1 MAVAGSVN
9 VNSRVA
15 RHKSRGLL
23 DEGRGSVDGGMC
35 GAQVDVVVVEGRGRS
50 YNRGCC
56 HHGCRG

>member
-23 DEGRGSVDGGMC
+23 DEGRGCVDRGMC
-35 GAQVDVVVVEGRGRS
+35 GAQVDVVVVERGGGRS

-56 HHGCRG
+56 HHGWG